1 MKAAVLWETRTRNY
15 FLTSFMEEIKAL
27 FTSYSAIAAVNFF
40 SVKIEPISPLVDE
53 ESLALAG
60 ANSCDLDLYTKLTF
74 LVDSI
79 VELKVEG
86 QNIGVEMNAT
96 SVVCAYRDI
105 IELMRESRN
114 ILCLHADNSKPSG
127 EGITNTQVQYW
138 GDVDDGDVG
147 RMLKDIYLLLSMLG
161 RSDVQALSGGLNGA
175 SVILKGDEIQLSEFS
190 EEDKAVIDAILQSST
205 AATGDKEASVQRKR
219 KSSEPKDLAPV
230 RASLSS
236 SAIEVVDN
244 DASELQYQ
252 ATVDEKTSKNDAVEA
267 KVTRGSVGIVKR
279 KVSDAFIDQS
289 TPTGKSA
296 TGGKAAKSRLSLGEG
311 STSVTPSIGQS
322 GAKRGKPSGGG
333 GGARKRQKSEIGAN
347 AKAAV
352 DTDDKVKAE
361 YNSGDDQDANTAH
374 AMDIEA
380 FSAKKSAA
388 AESAQRQLRQTLF
401 ENIEKVKNMGHHL
414 PDSLEGLLVL
424 WARCLEVFRYRL
436 RHHAKEFHAV
446 ALVVLQKAQQLATGA
461 VSIGAANLTSQVDQL
476 LNIADRYSIQ
486 SSSR

>member
-15 FLTSFMEEIKAL
+15 FLTSFMEEIKSL

-40 SVKIEPISPLVDE
+40 SIKIDPISPLVDE

-60 ANSCDLDLYTKLTF
+60 ANTSDLDLYSKLTM

-86 QNIGVEMNAT
+86 QQIGVEMNAT

-114 ILCLHADNSKPSG
+114 ILRLHAENSTAS
-127 EGITNTQVQYW
+127 EELSNSQLQYW
-138 GDVDDGDVG
+138 GDVDDVDVG

-175 SVILKGDEIQLSEFS
+175 LVIAHGNEVQLSEFS
-190 EEDKAVIDAILQSST
+190 EEDKGVISAILQSST
-205 AATGDKEASVQRKR
+205 VIVPEKEAPVQRKR
-219 KSSEPKDLAPV
+219 KSSEPKDLV
-230 RASLSS
+230 QVKASLSTS
-236 SAIEVVDN
+236 VTDPIESE
-244 DASELQYQ
+244 ASEPQSQPNLE
-252 ATVDEKTSKNDAVEA
+252 EKTIEA

-279 KVSDAFIDQS
+279 KVSDAFIEQS
-289 TPTGKSA
+289 TPTAKSA
-296 TGGKAAKSRLSLGEG
+296 SSSKAGKSRLSVGE
-311 STSVTPSIGQS
+311 STTSAVPGVTQS
-322 GAKRGKPSGGG
+322 GSKRGKPSGGG
-333 GGARKRQKSEIGAN
+333 GGARKRQKNENGASTITTKG
-347 AKAAV
+347 AP

-361 YNSGDDQDANTAH
+361 DNSGDDQDGNATH
-374 AMDIEA
+374 SRDKDLSE
-380 FSAKKSAA
+380 SKKSAA
-388 AESAQRQLRQTLF
+388 AESAQKQLRQTLF

-436 RHHAKEFHAV
+436 RHHAAEFQSIAQ
-446 ALVVLQKAQQLATGA
+446 VVLQKAQLLATGA
-461 VSIGAANLTSQVDQL
+461 APVGAASLTSQVDQL
-476 LNIADRYSIQ
+476 LNIADRYNIQ